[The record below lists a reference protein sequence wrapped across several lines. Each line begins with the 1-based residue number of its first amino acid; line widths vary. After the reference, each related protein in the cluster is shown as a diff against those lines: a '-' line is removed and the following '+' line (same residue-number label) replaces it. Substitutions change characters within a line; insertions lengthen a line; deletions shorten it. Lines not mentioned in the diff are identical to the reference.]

1 MTKFDDKVVVNGLID
16 GLRLPQDIVRLTLNE
31 TIFGPIIFGQSIIAN
46 KNIDAHHLV
55 DGIDLSE
62 LNLYSL
68 KLNDKVIRSDVRF
81 NRAVTIGAIN
91 SNGIV
96 NGINLDYLYKEAIFK
111 GSPYV
116 EIRGTKLFR
125 AHIEFAQLFAERLN
139 GQNISDFVSTT
150 KNETI
155 YAQKNFA
162 AFTSFNTTH
171 VKGLIDNVNIEN
183 LFNNRVSLSKAER
196 ITGTKNFLEEIT
208 TDSISV
214 RNKINGILPQVDI
227 VLKSKF
233 QEINGT
239 KIFSRN
245 LNVQNLKSRNFVSL
259 KGKVDNILINDLNS
273 RVVKLNSHKSIPLHV
288 VLINCNSS
296 TVEVYRNI
304 NGINISD
311 FANNVMSLTKP
322 QVIYSTKTFKNDQHF
337 SHIMSSKGV
346 SGLSL
351 KALNA
356 EAVHLNGFSQIRAPF
371 TFAHNTRF
379 QNPIVVN
386 GVVNGVNLS
395 YIARDSVYKTGPN
408 LISGHNVFKSGFQVR
423 GDIKANRL
431 NGIDLSNELLT
442 NIRDHTIRGK
452 VKFTKS
458 LNISNSVMISGRIN
472 GLDLSEFNK
481 KVMKTNNKNLITGN
495 LEINGPIKVLSN
507 LNIAGKLNGIDLN
520 NFFNDALFLNGNQ
533 EIHGLKT
540 IVSNVQFLNQLNT
553 SIINGINIPQ
563 ALKEIIFIDTPI
575 EQYVNS
581 PKIFTNEIISNG
593 LLQSNGVVNMR
604 NINDINLFNLNTD
617 TIRIN
622 RANSLYGVQHFKDS
636 AIIRNNL
643 TQIFGRIN
651 GINLLN
657 DVILLNINKYGPQI
671 ISGRK
676 TFERM
681 VLNENAVIN
690 GLVNGIPLKLIESNT
705 FYTNGDQR
713 VDSHKI
719 IKGLVQFHSGN
730 NNIAILNNM
739 KVHEEFITLKDNQII
754 FAELVFNNPL
764 IVNRNLMTR
773 GSVSGVN
780 LTKLI
785 SESLVKDV
793 PQYLTQPIKF
803 DSMVF
808 RKDVN
813 VDDHVDNVD
822 LSALSNTVKKYTRIV
837 NITKDLMEST
847 ANRHNYVSDYL
858 YKSTEKSVFEIDH
871 FDLYQELH
879 EVYGDHIETYGK
891 GIFSLSSPT
900 AKDSTIHTM
909 KYNDK
914 RELFDSEI
922 VTKRSEF
929 PVNKLFHLNGKEYEL
944 HISPLGSH
952 NISTQ
957 ITSSG
962 HLVGS
967 LGYFVSFVD
976 ILRTSNNSA
985 LLLSLKTDGKLN
997 IFLLESF
1004 ANNKHSLKQFAELDV
1019 GPGEQLLV
1027 STIVIFLIVFSNH
1040 LIHLFRN

>member
-1 MTKFDDKVVVNGLID
+1 MTRFDDPVVVNGLID
-16 GLRLPQDIVRLTLNE
+16 GLRLPQDIVRLSLNE
-31 TIFGPIIFGQSIIAN
+31 TIFGPIIFGQSIISN
-46 KNIDAHHLV
+46 KKIDVHHLV
-55 DGIDLSE
+55 DGVDLSE

-68 KLNDKVIRSDVRF
+68 KLNDKMIRSDVRF
-81 NRAVTIGAIN
+81 NRAVTVGVIDL
-91 SNGIV
+91 NGIV

-111 GSPYV
+111 GSPHV
-116 EIRGTKLFR
+116 EIRGTKLFKT
-125 AHIEFAQLFAERLN
+125 HVEFPQLFVERLN
-139 GQNISDFVSTT
+139 GQNINDFVSTT

-155 YAQKNFA
+155 YAQKHFA
-162 AFTSFNTTH
+162 TFTSFNTIS
-171 VKGLIDNVNIEN
+171 VKGLIDKVNIDN
-183 LFNNRVSLSKAER
+183 LFNNSLSLSKPER
-196 ITGTKNFLEEIT
+196 ITGTKNFLEQIT

-214 RNKINGILPQVDI
+214 GKKINGILPQVDI

-239 KIFSRN
+239 KIFNRN
-245 LNVQNLKSRNFVSL
+245 LNVQNLKSRNSLSL

-288 VLINCNSS
+288 VLMSCNAS

-322 QVIYSTKTFKNDQHF
+322 QVIYSLKTFKNDQHF

-346 SGLSL
+346 NGLSL

-371 TFAHNTRF
+371 TFANNIRF
-379 QNPIVVN
+379 QNPIVMN

-408 LISGHNVFKSGFQVR
+408 LISGYNVFKSGFQVR

-495 LEINGPIKVLSN
+495 LEMTGPIKVLSN
-507 LNIAGKLNGIDLN
+507 LNIAGKLNGINLN
-520 NFFNDALFLNGNQ
+520 NFFSDVLFFNGNQ

-540 IVSNVQFLNQLNT
+540 MSSVQFLNQLNT

-563 ALKEIIFIDTPI
+563 ALKEIIFIDGPI

-581 PKIFTNEIISNG
+581 LKIFTNEIKSNG
-593 LLQSNGVVNMR
+593 LLQSNGVVNIR
-604 NINDINLFNLNTD
+604 NINDINLFNLDTD

-622 RANSLYGVQHFKDS
+622 RANTLYGVQYFKDP
-636 AIIRNNL
+636 AIIRNNF

-651 GINLLN
+651 EINLLN
-657 DVILLNINKYGPQI
+657 DVILLNINKNEPQI

-676 TFERM
+676 TFERL
-681 VLNENAVIN
+681 VLNENAIIN

-713 VDSHKI
+713 VNSHEI
-719 IKGLVQFHSGN
+719 IKGLVEFHSGN

-739 KVHEEFITLKDNQII
+739 KVHEEFITLNDNQTI
-754 FAELVFNNPL
+754 FAELIFNSPL
-764 IVNRNLMTR
+764 IVNRNLITR
-773 GSVSGVN
+773 GSVSGEN

-808 RKDVN
+808 RQDVK
-813 VDDHVDNVD
+813 VDEHVDNVD
-822 LSALSNTVKKYTRIV
+822 LSALSNTVKKFTRIV
-837 NITKDLMEST
+837 NITKYFMEST

-858 YKSTEKSVFEIDH
+858 YKSMEKSVFEIDH
-871 FDLYQELH
+871 FFLYQVLD
-879 EVYGDHIETYGK
+879 EVYGDRIQTHGK

-900 AKDSTIHTM
+900 AKTSTIHTI

-914 RELFDSEI
+914 KELFDSMI
-922 VTKRSEF
+922 VTKKSEF
-929 PVNKLFHLNGKEYEL
+929 PDSKLFHLNGKEFEL
-944 HISPLGSH
+944 HISPLESH

-976 ILRTSNNSA
+976 ILRTSTNSA

-997 IFLLESF
+997 IFLIESF
-1004 ANNKHSLKQFAELDV
+1004 ANNKPSLRQIAESNL

-1027 STIVIFLIVFSNH
+1027 LTTFLIIFLFDSFV
-1040 LIHLFRN
+1040 